1 MEPEIIRFND
11 NPKPEVK
18 NPENVHEDYQ
28 TKDYQTQE
36 INVEP
41 EKVYKPIPP
50 TFNES
55 LFQEN
60 DKSPE
65 ENWLLFGYQASE
77 LIDALPDYVKY
88 FWSAYKRIILA
99 FVFILLALLT
109 FRVLGA
115 TLNALEEIPFVAAV
129 FQVIGIGYTIWFI
142 FRYVVTVE
150 KRQEL
155 IDKIEDLKKYMIG

>member
-55 LFQEN
+55 LFQ
-60 DKSPE
+60 
-65 ENWLLFGYQASE
+65 
-77 LIDALPDYVKY
+77 
-88 FWSAYKRIILA
+88 
-99 FVFILLALLT
+99 
-109 FRVLGA
+109 
-115 TLNALEEIPFVAAV
+115 
-129 FQVIGIGYTIWFI
+129 
-142 FRYVVTVE
+142 
-150 KRQEL
+150 
-155 IDKIEDLKKYMIG
+155 